1 VIEKGKFER
10 TATSSVYKGPTM
22 NRCSQGVAVD
32 GAGRVWVVTYRRQIR
47 PEEVIRIS
55 MSGNQ
60 SGSTVKREGNTDL
73 RTTDMFQLDV
83 LDSEG
88 LLLGSLP
95 VTQFIDGIWIY
106 GDRLYLLDRDHGVA
120 YHQYR
125 IVER

>member
-1 VIEKGKFER
+1 MIF
-10 TATSSVYKGPTM
+10 GPSF
-22 NRCSQGVAVD
+22 RKKQPKA
-32 GAGRVWVVTYRRQIR
+32 AFLF
-47 PEEVIRIS
+47 S

-60 SGSTVKREGNTDL
+60 SGSIVKREGNTDL

-88 LLLGSLP
+88 VLLGSLP
-95 VTQFIDGIWIY
+95 LTQFVDGIWIF
-106 GDRLYLLDRDHGVA
+106 GDRLYLLDRDRGVA